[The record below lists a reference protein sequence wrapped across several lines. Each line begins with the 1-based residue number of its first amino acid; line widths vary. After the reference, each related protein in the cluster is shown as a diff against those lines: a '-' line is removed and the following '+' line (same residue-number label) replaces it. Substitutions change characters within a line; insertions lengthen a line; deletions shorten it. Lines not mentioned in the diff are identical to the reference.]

1 MSCHFKNLLLI
12 NHKIYVHVLSI
23 LRDVDVNATP
33 SQPFSLRDASR
44 DVIDV
49 GYWNSKTHVQN
60 IRERD

>member
-12 NHKIYVHVLSI
+12 NVLSI
-23 LRDVDVNATP
+23 LRDIDFNVTP